1 MGFPQVARQLFVPQ
15 GSILGPLLFSVYVN
29 GLPSVSEKCSPQCYV
44 DDTKLHVSFHL
55 QNKHSATEDMN
66 EDLLRV
72 RNWCFNNFLL
82 LNPSK
87 TKLMVFGSR
96 QKLAELQDFN
106 LSLLGKNFLPTKSAK
121 DLGVSLD
128 PHLSYDEH
136 ITKTCS
142 LDPLACPASDK

>member
-1 MGFPQVARQLFVPQ
+1 MVSGVPQ

-66 EDLLRV
+66 EDLLKV
-72 RNWCFNNFLL
+72 RNWFFNNYFLL

-87 TKLMVFGSR
+87 TKLVVFGSR
-96 QKLAELQDFN
+96 QKLAELQDFS